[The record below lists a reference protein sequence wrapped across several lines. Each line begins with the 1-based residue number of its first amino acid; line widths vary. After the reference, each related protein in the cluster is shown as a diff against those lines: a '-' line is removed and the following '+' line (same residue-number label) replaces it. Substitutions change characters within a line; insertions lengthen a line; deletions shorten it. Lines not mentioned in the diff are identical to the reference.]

1 MIDVIDDKTLY
12 YSQNGGEAVGGFT
25 WSLHFTWHQTFDR
38 ELKRRAIEKGSDY
51 IRLVERTSKMV
62 AQMVILY
69 LFYPELL
76 GWLFGARYYLTN
88 LLPEATDSRSLNY
101 WNDYI

>member
-1 MIDVIDDKTLY
+1 MPSNCFRLEPLLNRIKERRSAILCPMIDVIDDKTLY

-62 AQMVILY
+62 PQMVMLY

-76 GWLFGARYYLTN
+76 G
-88 LLPEATDSRSLNY
+88 
-101 WNDYI
+101 